1 LSRRL
6 PSFALKSNSS
16 KSFWAV
22 INATRYLAM
31 HAFIPKA
38 TQAALTAQGVQTL
51 CTWLHEP
58 TTENY
63 DLLLQ
68 LADQADDVRMGM
80 EEKLIEAFVTPFDRQ
95 ELYYISVQMD
105 RIIECAKSTL
115 LSIVAYK
122 VEPSDYVIKMAHFL
136 SEGTNI
142 LAEAM
147 ISILDNKPIESRA
160 RIQEIRKAHAE
171 VENYYR
177 KGMADLFQKADAM
190 EALKQH
196 EIYSQL
202 EDAAFYLGST
212 VDVFHR
218 IVVRI
223 V

>member
-1 LSRRL
+1 MLNFLNKVFPQKWDFVGMLR
-6 PSFALKSNSS
+6 
-16 KSFWAV
+16 
-22 INATRYLAM
+22 
-31 HAFIPKA
+31 
-38 TQAALTAQGVQTL
+38 TQAELTAQGVQTL

-68 LADQADDVRMGM
+68 LAEQADDVRMKM

-115 LSIVAYK
+115 LSIVEYK
-122 VEPSDYVIKMAHFL
+122 VKPSDYVIKMAHFL
-136 SEGTNI
+136 SKGTNI
-142 LAEAM
+142 LAEAI
-147 ISILDNKPIESRA
+147 ISILDNKPVESRA

-177 KGMADLFQKADAM
+177 RGMADLFQKADAM

-196 EIYSQL
+196 EIYSKL

-212 VDVFHR
+212 VDIFHR